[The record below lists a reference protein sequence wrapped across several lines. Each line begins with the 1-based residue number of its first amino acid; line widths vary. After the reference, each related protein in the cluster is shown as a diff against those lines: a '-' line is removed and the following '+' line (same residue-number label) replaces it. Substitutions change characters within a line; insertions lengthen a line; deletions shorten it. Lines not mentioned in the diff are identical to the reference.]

1 MRADRTQPPPPWA
14 DDERAT
20 GALTPA
26 WDRALLAVDAQRV
39 LVAGL
44 PRLDLAIALANA
56 GRFVTICDLAPDEV
70 AKAHARLD
78 PEVAGRIQLVP
89 KPYGDAAFA
98 PSSFELIAWC
108 DTLHRWEEPQ
118 WVAHKMARELKVDG
132 VLHARLWVR
141 GPFDVGETA
150 LQSDDGA
157 PGWSAAALGPA
168 FRQLR
173 ANLPHLGTA
182 GARWLLDA
190 AGRDAVDRG
199 AWQRA
204 WTPRLDASAQ
214 IEAIDSRLRIE
225 SIGLVAA
232 ERPAWAAIA
241 AHGRG
246 PLKGHALTHLATGLE
261 LGPAALRSVDDARIV
276 TVIARRAL
284 GDHRMV
290 AGRTR

>member
-20 GALTPA
+20 SALTPA
-26 WDRALLAVDAQRV
+26 WDRALLEVDANRV

-44 PRLDLAIALANA
+44 PRLDLAIALAAA
-56 GRFVTICDLAPDEV
+56 GRFVTLCDLGPDEV
-70 AKAHARLD
+70 AAAHARLD

-89 KPYGDAAFA
+89 KAYGDAAFA
-98 PSSFELIAWC
+98 PSSFELIVYC

-132 VLHARLWVR
+132 LLHARLWIH
-141 GPFDVGETA
+141 GPIDAGETPVVAADQGPSWHRPATAPIVAKIRAA
-150 LQSDDGA
+150 LPRLGA
-157 PGWSAAALGPA
+157 SSAA
-168 FRQLR
+168 
-173 ANLPHLGTA
+173 
-182 GARWLLDA
+182 WLLDP

-204 WTPRLDASAQ
+204 WQPRLDARAQ
-214 IEAIDSRLRIE
+214 IDAIDSRLRIE
-225 SIGLVAA
+225 SIGLIAA
-232 ERPAWAAIA
+232 ERPAMAAIA
-241 AHGRG
+241 ARGRG
-246 PLKGHALTHLATGLE
+246 LLKERALTHLATGLE
-261 LGPAALRSVDDARIV
+261 LGPAALRSADDARIV

-290 AGRTR
+290 AGRSR